1 MHPLLLGQCWQWAST
16 CARHHDACWM
26 TSMPTSSGVLCPC
39 ASSSFPSWKT
49 IWTGPGTLQWPTG
62 IFPRRFHLG
71 IHRCYCQLRCRPC
84 LRSLLRLAPVLRDYL
99 SSCSD
104 WKPWIQQQNS
114 MLRLIGCFCLGVV
127 ELRPSSTFPPD
138 CCSIRH
144 AMLEYRHRNCR
155 PHNPGRRVGVGS
167 WQRVR
172 VVGRLYGHLT
182 PKCHGIEG
190 AAVHD
195 RHHHHRRCSLL
206 TFVSKLSLMPQSLCI
221 LKNNRDTS
229 QLGRN
234 LLHHYRRGKECVEVE
249 FP

>member
-49 IWTGPGTLQWPTG
+49 IWTGPSTLQSPTG
-62 IFPRRFHLG
+62 IFPRL
-71 IHRCYCQLRCRPC
+71 LC
-84 LRSLLRLAPVLRDYL
+84 LSG
-99 SSCSD
+99 
-104 WKPWIQQQNS
+104 W
-114 MLRLIGCFCLGVV
+114 FCLAAV
-127 ELRPSSTFPPD
+127 ELWPFSAFSPD